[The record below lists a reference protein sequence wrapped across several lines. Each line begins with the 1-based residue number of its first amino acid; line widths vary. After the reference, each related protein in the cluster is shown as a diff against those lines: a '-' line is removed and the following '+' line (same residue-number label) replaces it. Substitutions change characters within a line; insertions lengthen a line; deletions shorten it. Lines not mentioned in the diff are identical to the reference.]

1 MDRSKVPTVL
11 SIAGSD
17 SSGGAGIQAD
27 IKTITAHRLYAET
40 AITAIT
46 AQNTLGVTAVQDISP
61 DIVAAQIDAVFDDIR
76 PSAVKIGMV
85 SSVEIIDVIADRLS
99 AWNATNVVVDP
110 VMVATSGAR
119 LIAEDAAEALTRRL
133 FPLATVITP
142 NIPEAMALLDYE
154 VDSERT
160 QQNAAMLL
168 TRRFGC
174 ASLVKG
180 GHFVNEAN
188 DVLAEPAPL
197 DDEGNHLGDPLTTW
211 FRHKRIETG
220 NTQLSTAAAGTSAP
234 GMPASAASAPITCT
248 SRMRAS
254 SAVMLDGVVIS
265 HVASGHSCAAAESSA
280 NRPKR
285 MNVLPTSTVNMYA
298 HPLSIVGAPFVC
310 PAVYRLPKPVIP
322 K

>member
-1 MDRSKVPTVL
+1 MDRSKVPAVL

-85 SSVEIIDVIADRLS
+85 SSVEIIEVIADRLS

-142 NIPEAMALLDYE
+142 NIPEATALLDYE

-180 GHFVNEAN
+180 GHLVNEAN

-211 FRHKRIETG
+211 VPPQAHRDRQHTRHRLHALVRHRLRAGPGHGSCRRRQCRQGIPNRRSRRRPEHGQRFRPRQPHVAVLR
-220 NTQLSTAAAGTSAP
+220 QFAAA
-234 GMPASAASAPITCT
+234 
-248 SRMRAS
+248 R
-254 SAVMLDGVVIS
+254 
-265 HVASGHSCAAAESSA
+265 
-280 NRPKR
+280 
-285 MNVLPTSTVNMYA
+285 Y
-298 HPLSIVGAPFVC
+298 
-310 PAVYRLPKPVIP
+310 
-322 K
+322 

>member
-1 MDRSKVPTVL
+1 MDRSKVPAVL

-85 SSVEIIDVIADRLS
+85 SSVEIIEVIADRLS

-119 LIAEDAAEALTRRL
+119 LIAED
-133 FPLATVITP
+133 
-142 NIPEAMALLDYE
+142 MALLDYE

-180 GHFVNEAN
+180 GHLVNEAN

-211 FRHKRIETG
+211 FRHKRIETD
-220 NTQLSTAAAGTSAP
+220 NTHGTGCTLSSAIACALAQGMDLADAVNAGKAYLTGALAAGFDM
-234 GMPASAASAPITCT
+234 GK
-248 SRMRAS
+248 
-254 SAVMLDGVVIS
+254 G
-265 HVASGHSCAAAESSA
+265 SG
-280 NRPKR
+280 P
-285 MNVLPTSTVNMYA
+285 VNHMWQY
-298 HPLSIVGAPFVC
+298 
-310 PAVYRLPKPVIP
+310 
-322 K
+322 

>member
-17 SSGGAGIQAD
+17 SERWRRIQAD

-99 AWNATNVVVDP
+99 AWNATKRGSRPRHGSHLGRTADCRRCRRGAHPPP
-110 VMVATSGAR
+110 VPASDGYHAQYSR
-119 LIAEDAAEALTRRL
+119 
-133 FPLATVITP
+133 
-142 NIPEAMALLDYE
+142 AMALLDYE

-220 NTQLSTAAAGTSAP
+220 NTHGTGCTLSSAIACALAQGMDLADAVNAGKAYLTGALAAGLNM
-234 GMPASAASAPITCT
+234 GK
-248 SRMRAS
+248 
-254 SAVMLDGVVIS
+254 G
-265 HVASGHSCAAAESSA
+265 SG
-280 NRPKR
+280 P
-285 MNVLPTSTVNMYA
+285 VNHMWQY
-298 HPLSIVGAPFVC
+298 
-310 PAVYRLPKPVIP
+310 
-322 K
+322 

>member
-1 MDRSKVPTVL
+1 MDRTNIPAVL

-27 IKTITAHRLYAET
+27 IKTITAHRLFAET

-46 AQNTLGVTAVQDISP
+46 AQNTKGVTAVQDISP

-76 PSAVKIGMV
+76 PAAVKIGMV
-85 SSVEIIDVIADRLS
+85 SSAAIIEAIADRLET
-99 AWNATNVVVDP
+99 WNAQNIVVDP

-160 QQNAAMLL
+160 QQNAAVLL
-168 TRRFGC
+168 ANRFGC
-174 ASLVKG
+174 ATLVKG

-188 DVLAEPAPL
+188 DVLAEPAQV
-197 DDEGNHLGDPLTTW
+197 DDAGERVGEPLTTW
-211 FRHKRIETG
+211 FRHKRIETS
-220 NTQLSTAAAGTSAP
+220 NTHGTGCTLSSAIACALAQGMELADAVNAGKAYLTGALAAG
-234 GMPASAASAPITCT
+234 
-248 SRMRAS
+248 
-254 SAVMLDGVVIS
+254 LDLG
-265 HVASGHSCAAAESSA
+265 AGSG
-280 NRPKR
+280 P
-285 MNVLPTSTVNMYA
+285 VNHMWQY
-298 HPLSIVGAPFVC
+298 
-310 PAVYRLPKPVIP
+310 
-322 K
+322 

>member
-1 MDRSKVPTVL
+1 MDRSKVPAVL

-46 AQNTLGVTAVQDISP
+46 AQNTLGVTAVQNISP
-61 DIVAAQIDAVFDDIR
+61 DIVAAQI
-76 PSAVKIGMV
+76 KIGMV
-85 SSVEIIDVIADRLS
+85 SSAEIVDVIADRLS

-180 GHFVNEAN
+180 GHLVNEAN

-211 FRHKRIETG
+211 FRHKRIETD
-220 NTQLSTAAAGTSAP
+220 NTHGTGCTLSSAIACALAQGMDLADAVNAGKAYLTGALAAGFDM
-234 GMPASAASAPITCT
+234 GK
-248 SRMRAS
+248 
-254 SAVMLDGVVIS
+254 G
-265 HVASGHSCAAAESSA
+265 SG
-280 NRPKR
+280 P
-285 MNVLPTSTVNMYA
+285 VNHMWQY
-298 HPLSIVGAPFVC
+298 
-310 PAVYRLPKPVIP
+310 
-322 K
+322 

>member
-1 MDRSKVPTVL
+1 MDRSKVPAVL

-46 AQNTLGVTAVQDISP
+46 AQNTLGVTAVQNISP
-61 DIVAAQIDAVFDDIR
+61 DIVAAQIDAVFVDIR
-76 PSAVKIGMV
+76 PNAVKIGMV
-85 SSVEIIDVIADRLS
+85 SSAEIVDVIADRLS

-174 ASLVKG
+174 ASLVRVG
-180 GHFVNEAN
+180 
-188 DVLAEPAPL
+188 
-197 DDEGNHLGDPLTTW
+197 
-211 FRHKRIETG
+211 I
-220 NTQLSTAAAGTSAP
+220 LSTRPTMYWPNPRRSMTRATIWEIHSPRGSATSASRP
-234 GMPASAASAPITCT
+234 TTHTAPAAHSRPPSPARWPRAWILPMPSTQA
-248 SRMRAS
+248 
-254 SAVMLDGVVIS
+254 
-265 HVASGHSCAAAESSA
+265 
-280 NRPKR
+280 RP
-285 MNVLPTSTVNMYA
+285 T
-298 HPLSIVGAPFVC
+298 
-310 PAVYRLPKPVIP
+310 
-322 K
+322 

>member
-1 MDRSKVPTVL
+1 MDRSKVPAVL

-27 IKTITAHRLYAET
+27 IKTIAAHRLYAET

-46 AQNTLGVTAVQDISP
+46 AQNTLGVTAVQNISP

-85 SSVEIIDVIADRLS
+85 SSAEIIEVIADRLS

-119 LIAEDAAEALTRRL
+119 LIAEDAAEALTRR
-133 FPLATVITP
+133 
-142 NIPEAMALLDYE
+142 
-154 VDSERT
+154 
-160 QQNAAMLL
+160 
-168 TRRFGC
+168 FGC

-180 GHFVNEAN
+180 GHLANEAN

-211 FRHKRIETG
+211 FRHKRIETD
-220 NTQLSTAAAGTSAP
+220 NTHGTGCTLSSAIACALAQGMDLADAVNAGKAYLTGALAAGFDM
-234 GMPASAASAPITCT
+234 GK
-248 SRMRAS
+248 
-254 SAVMLDGVVIS
+254 G
-265 HVASGHSCAAAESSA
+265 SG
-280 NRPKR
+280 P
-285 MNVLPTSTVNMYA
+285 VNHMWQY
-298 HPLSIVGAPFVC
+298 
-310 PAVYRLPKPVIP
+310 
-322 K
+322 

>member
-1 MDRSKVPTVL
+1 M
-11 SIAGSD
+11 
-17 SSGGAGIQAD
+17 
-27 IKTITAHRLYAET
+27 
-40 AITAIT
+40 
-46 AQNTLGVTAVQDISP
+46 QNISP

-85 SSVEIIDVIADRLS
+85 SSAEIIEVIADRLS
-99 AWNATNVVVDP
+99 AWDAQNIVVDP

-211 FRHKRIETG
+211 FRHKRIDTNNTHGTG
-220 NTQLSTAAAGTSAP
+220 CTLSSAIACALAQGMDLADAVNAGKAYLTGALAAGLTWAEVPAP
-234 GMPASAASAPITCT
+234 SITCGNIKIRSPKPPQRGQAPLRWFPQT
-248 SRMRAS
+248 SRSVTVRVHF
-254 SAVMLDGVVIS
+254 SAHLLQI
-265 HVASGHSCAAAESSA
+265 ETFKF
-280 NRPKR
+280 R
-285 MNVLPTSTVNMYA
+285 
-298 HPLSIVGAPFVC
+298 
-310 PAVYRLPKPVIP
+310 
-322 K
+322 

>member
-1 MDRSKVPTVL
+1 MDRSKVPAVL

-46 AQNTLGVTAVQDISP
+46 AQNTLGVTAVQNISP

-76 PSAVKIGMV
+76 PNAVKIGML
-85 SSVEIIDVIADRLS
+85 SSAEIIDVIADRLS

-154 VDSERT
+154 VDLFRLQPDGAWERDFEEHHQRAYT
-160 QQNAAMLL
+160 VEEL
-168 TRRFGC
+168 TAWLEEAGFTAIRTHGELKLRR
-174 ASLVKG
+174 A
-180 GHFVNEAN
+180 NER
-188 DVLAEPAPL
+188 D
-197 DDEGNHLGDPLTTW
+197 G
-211 FRHKRIETG
+211 RIYF
-220 NTQLSTAAAGTSAP
+220 
-234 GMPASAASAPITCT
+234 
-248 SRMRAS
+248 
-254 SAVMLDGVVIS
+254 
-265 HVASGHSCAAAESSA
+265 SCI
-280 NRPKR
+280 RK
-285 MNVLPTSTVNMYA
+285 
-298 HPLSIVGAPFVC
+298 
-310 PAVYRLPKPVIP
+310 
-322 K
+322 

>member
-1 MDRSKVPTVL
+1 M
-11 SIAGSD
+11 
-17 SSGGAGIQAD
+17 
-27 IKTITAHRLYAET
+27 
-40 AITAIT
+40 
-46 AQNTLGVTAVQDISP
+46 QNISP

-76 PSAVKIGMV
+76 PNAVKIGMV
-85 SSVEIIDVIADRLS
+85 SSTEIIEVIADRLS
-99 AWNATNVVVDP
+99 AWNAANVVVDP

-119 LIAEDAAEALTRRL
+119 LIAEMPPKRL
-133 FPLATVITP
+133 RIACSRWRQSSPP

-220 NTQLSTAAAGTSAP
+220 NTHGTGCTLSSAIACALAQGMELADAVNAGKAYLTGALAAGFDM
-234 GMPASAASAPITCT
+234 GK
-248 SRMRAS
+248 
-254 SAVMLDGVVIS
+254 G
-265 HVASGHSCAAAESSA
+265 SG
-280 NRPKR
+280 P
-285 MNVLPTSTVNMYA
+285 VNHMWQY
-298 HPLSIVGAPFVC
+298 
-310 PAVYRLPKPVIP
+310 
-322 K
+322 

>member
-1 MDRSKVPTVL
+1 MDRSKVPAVL

-46 AQNTLGVTAVQDISP
+46 AQNTLGVTAVQNISP

-76 PSAVKIGMV
+76 PNAVKIGMV
-85 SSVEIIDVIADRLS
+85 SSAEIIDVIADRLS

-119 LIAEDAAEALTRRL
+119 LIAEDAAE
-133 FPLATVITP
+133 TP

-211 FRHKRIETG
+211 FRHKRIETD
-220 NTQLSTAAAGTSAP
+220 NTHGTGCTLSSAIACALAQGMDLADAVNAGKAYLTGALAAGLNM
-234 GMPASAASAPITCT
+234 GK
-248 SRMRAS
+248 
-254 SAVMLDGVVIS
+254 G
-265 HVASGHSCAAAESSA
+265 SG
-280 NRPKR
+280 P
-285 MNVLPTSTVNMYA
+285 VNHMWQY
-298 HPLSIVGAPFVC
+298 
-310 PAVYRLPKPVIP
+310 
-322 K
+322 

>member
-1 MDRSKVPTVL
+1 MKTAL
-11 SIAGSD
+11 TIAGSD

-27 IKTITAHRLYAET
+27 IKTMTANGVFALCAVT
-40 AITAIT
+40 ALT
-46 AQNTLGVTAVQDISP
+46 AQNTTGVTDILESTP
-61 DIVAAQIDAVFDDIR
+61 HFLAEQLDAVFTDIF
-76 PSAVKIGMV
+76 PDAVKIGMV
-85 SSVEIIDVIADRLS
+85 SSIELIRVIAEKLRQYG
-99 AWNATNVVVDP
+99 ARHIVVDP

-211 FRHKRIETG
+211 FRHKRIETD
-220 NTQLSTAAAGTSAP
+220 NTHGTGCTLSSAIACALAQGMDLADAVNAGKAYLTGALAAGFDM
-234 GMPASAASAPITCT
+234 GK
-248 SRMRAS
+248 
-254 SAVMLDGVVIS
+254 G
-265 HVASGHSCAAAESSA
+265 SG
-280 NRPKR
+280 P
-285 MNVLPTSTVNMYA
+285 VNHMWQY
-298 HPLSIVGAPFVC
+298 
-310 PAVYRLPKPVIP
+310 
-322 K
+322 

>member
-1 MDRSKVPTVL
+1 MDRSKVPAVL

-46 AQNTLGVTAVQDISP
+46 AQNTLGVTAVQNISP

-85 SSVEIIDVIADRLS
+85 SSAEIIEVIADRLS
-99 AWNATNVVVDP
+99 AWDAQNIVVDP

-119 LIAEDAAEALTRRL
+119 LIAEDAAEALIRRL

-197 DDEGNHLGDPLTTW
+197 DDEGNHLAIRSPRG
-211 FRHKRIETG
+211 
-220 NTQLSTAAAGTSAP
+220 SATSASRP
-234 GMPASAASAPITCT
+234 ATRTVLAVRFRPPSPARWPRAWILPMPSTPA
-248 SRMRAS
+248 
-254 SAVMLDGVVIS
+254 
-265 HVASGHSCAAAESSA
+265 
-280 NRPKR
+280 RP
-285 MNVLPTSTVNMYA
+285 T
-298 HPLSIVGAPFVC
+298 
-310 PAVYRLPKPVIP
+310 
-322 K
+322 

>member
-1 MDRSKVPTVL
+1 MDRSKVPAVL

-46 AQNTLGVTAVQDISP
+46 AQNTLGVTAVQNISP

-76 PSAVKIGMV
+76 PNAVKIGMV
-85 SSVEIIDVIADRLS
+85 SSTEIIEVIADRLS
-99 AWNATNVVVDP
+99 AWNAANVVVDP

-119 LIAEDAAEALTRRL
+119 LIAEDAAEALTHRL

-197 DDEGNHLGDPLTTW
+197 DDEATTW
-211 FRHKRIETG
+211 RSAHHVVPPQAHRDRQHARHWLHALVRHR
-220 NTQLSTAAAGTSAP
+220 LRAGP
-234 GMPASAASAPITCT
+234 GHGTC
-248 SRMRAS
+248 RRRQRRQG
-254 SAVMLDGVVIS
+254 LPNRR
-265 HVASGHSCAAAESSA
+265 SC
-280 NRPKR
+280 R
-285 MNVLPTSTVNMYA
+285 
-298 HPLSIVGAPFVC
+298 
-310 PAVYRLPKPVIP
+310 RL
-322 K
+322 

>member
-1 MDRSKVPTVL
+1 MDRSKVPAVL

-85 SSVEIIDVIADRLS
+85 SSVEIIEVIADRLS

-119 LIAEDAAEALTRRL
+119 LIAEDASEALTRRL

-142 NIPEAMALLDYE
+142 NIPEPWP
-154 VDSERT
+154 
-160 QQNAAMLL
+160 
-168 TRRFGC
+168 C
-174 ASLVKG
+174 
-180 GHFVNEAN
+180 
-188 DVLAEPAPL
+188 
-197 DDEGNHLGDPLTTW
+197 LTT
-211 FRHKRIETG
+211 RSTPSAHSKMLPCSSPAALVAHPSLRVGI
-220 NTQLSTAAAGTSAP
+220 LSTRLTMYWPSPRHSMTRATIWRSAHY
-234 GMPASAASAPITCT
+234 
-248 SRMRAS
+248 
-254 SAVMLDGVVIS
+254 VVS
-265 HVASGHSCAAAESSA
+265 
-280 NRPKR
+280 PQ
-285 MNVLPTSTVNMYA
+285 A
-298 HPLSIVGAPFVC
+298 H
-310 PAVYRLPKPVIP
+310 
-322 K
+322 

>member
-1 MDRSKVPTVL
+1 MKTAL
-11 SIAGSD
+11 TIAGSD

-27 IKTITAHRLYAET
+27 IKTMTANGVYAMS
-40 AITAIT
+40 AITALT
-46 AQNTLGVTAVQDISP
+46 AQNTTGVTGIFEATP
-61 DIVAAQIDAVFDDIR
+61 EFLAQEIDAIFTDIY
-76 PSAVKIGMV
+76 PDAVKIGMV
-85 SSVEIIDVIADRLS
+85 SSAEIIEVIADRLS

-174 ASLVKG
+174 AALVKG
-180 GHFVNEAN
+180 GHLVNEAN
-188 DVLAEPAPL
+188 DVLSEPAPL

-211 FRHKRIETG
+211 FRHKRIETS
-220 NTQLSTAAAGTSAP
+220 NTHGTGCTLSSAIACALAQGMDLADAVNAGKAYLTGALAAG
-234 GMPASAASAPITCT
+234 
-248 SRMRAS
+248 
-254 SAVMLDGVVIS
+254 LDMGKG
-265 HVASGHSCAAAESSA
+265 SG
-280 NRPKR
+280 P
-285 MNVLPTSTVNMYA
+285 VNHMWQY
-298 HPLSIVGAPFVC
+298 
-310 PAVYRLPKPVIP
+310 
-322 K
+322 

>member
-1 MDRSKVPTVL
+1 MDRSNVPAVL

-46 AQNTLGVTAVQDISP
+46 AQNTLGVTAVQNISP

-85 SSVEIIDVIADRLS
+85 SSAEIIEVIADRLS
-99 AWNATNVVVDP
+99 AWDATISSSTP
-110 VMVATSGAR
+110 LWSPPRAR

-160 QQNAAMLL
+160 QQMPPCSSPAA
-168 TRRFGC
+168 
-174 ASLVKG
+174 LV
-180 GHFVNEAN
+180 
-188 DVLAEPAPL
+188 
-197 DDEGNHLGDPLTTW
+197 
-211 FRHKRIETG
+211 
-220 NTQLSTAAAGTSAP
+220 
-234 GMPASAASAPITCT
+234 
-248 SRMRAS
+248 
-254 SAVMLDGVVIS
+254 
-265 HVASGHSCAAAESSA
+265 
-280 NRPKR
+280 
-285 MNVLPTSTVNMYA
+285 A
-298 HPLSIVGAPFVC
+298 HPSLRWASCQRGQRCIG
-310 PAVYRLPKPVIP
+310 RTRTTR
-322 K
+322 

>member
-1 MDRSKVPTVL
+1 MDRSNVPAVL

-85 SSVEIIDVIADRLS
+85 SSVEVIADRLS

-110 VMVATSGAR
+110 LMVATSGAR
-119 LIAEDAAEALTRRL
+119 LIAEGASEALTRRL

-174 ASLVKG
+174 AALVKG

-220 NTQLSTAAAGTSAP
+220 NTHGTGCTLSSAIACALAQGMNLADAVNAGKAYLTGALAAGLNM
-234 GMPASAASAPITCT
+234 GK
-248 SRMRAS
+248 
-254 SAVMLDGVVIS
+254 G
-265 HVASGHSCAAAESSA
+265 SG
-280 NRPKR
+280 P
-285 MNVLPTSTVNMYA
+285 VNHMWQY
-298 HPLSIVGAPFVC
+298 
-310 PAVYRLPKPVIP
+310 
-322 K
+322 

>member
-1 MDRSKVPTVL
+1 MDRSKVPAVL

-46 AQNTLGVTAVQDISP
+46 AQNTLGVTAVQNISP
-61 DIVAAQIDAVFDDIR
+61 DNIVAAQIDAVFDDIR

-85 SSVEIIDVIADRLS
+85 SSAEIIEVIADRLS
-99 AWNATNVVVDP
+99 AWDGQNIVVDP

-119 LIAEDAAEALTRRL
+119 LIAEYAAEALIRRL

-168 TRRFGC
+168 TVALAARL
-174 ASLVKG
+174 SLG
-180 GHFVNEAN
+180 WG
-188 DVLAEPAPL
+188 
-197 DDEGNHLGDPLTTW
+197 
-211 FRHKRIETG
+211 I
-220 NTQLSTAAAGTSAP
+220 LST
-234 GMPASAASAPITCT
+234 
-248 SRMRAS
+248 
-254 SAVMLDGVVIS
+254 
-265 HVASGHSCAAAESSA
+265 
-280 NRPKR
+280 RPT
-285 MNVLPTSTVNMYA
+285 M
-298 HPLSIVGAPFVC
+298 C
-310 PAVYRLPKPVIP
+310 
-322 K
+322 